1 MSTVF
6 YNHIAVSGA
15 RADVLQF
22 RKDARRRLPAS
33 LQAQFDL
40 SKIDLSFERLF
51 QLHPQLR
58 YPTRRVPSDEYHYFA
73 VSGPLA
79 RWHEGT
85 QARYTLEVKNTQIH
99 EMLLPLSRCYR
110 HVCFVNSELCLDD
123 GSIMSVFTRRG
134 RQSKWDLPEARS
146 DAHWKAAARQHGSK
160 KINDAYDND
169 DIRSDAESASLSE
182 ALQQWDDRVRRV
194 LRRAPQASSVL
205 K

>member
-15 RADVLQF
+15 RADVIQF
-22 RKDARRRLPAS
+22 RKDARRRLSAS
-33 LQAQFDL
+33 LQAQLDL
-40 SKIDLSFERLF
+40 STIDLSFERLF

-58 YPTRRVPSDEYHYFA
+58 YSKRRIPYDEYHYFA

-85 QARYTLEVKNTQIH
+85 QAHYTLEVKNTQIH
-99 EMLLPLSRCYR
+99 DMLLPLSRCYR
-110 HVCFVNSELCLDD
+110 DVCFVNSELCLDD
-123 GSIMSVFTRRG
+123 GSITSVFTRRG
-134 RQSKWDLPEARS
+134 HQSKWDLPEARS
-146 DAHWKAAARQHGSK
+146 DAHWKAAARQHGVK
-160 KINDAYDND
+160 KMDDAYDND
-169 DIRSDAESASLSE
+169 AIRWDAESASLSE

-194 LRRAPQASSVL
+194 LRRARPARSVS

>member
-15 RADVLQF
+15 RPNVLQF
-22 RKDARRRLPAS
+22 RKDARRRLPTS
-33 LQAQFDL
+33 LQAQLHL
-40 SKIDLSFERLF
+40 STIDLSFERLF

-58 YPTRRVPSDEYHYFA
+58 YSERRIPADEYHYSARFW
-73 VSGPLA
+73 SLA

-99 EMLLPLSRCYR
+99 EMLLPLSRCYPD
-110 HVCFVNSELCLDD
+110 VCFVNSELCLDD
-123 GSIMSVFTRRG
+123 GSIMGVFTRRG

-146 DAHWKAAARQHGSK
+146 DAHWAAAASQHGVYK
-160 KINDAYDND
+160 MDDAYEDD
-169 DIRSDAESASLSE
+169 DIRGDAESAGLSE
-182 ALQQWDDRVRRV
+182 AVQQWDDRVRRV
-194 LRRAPQASSVL
+194 LRRALPAGSVL